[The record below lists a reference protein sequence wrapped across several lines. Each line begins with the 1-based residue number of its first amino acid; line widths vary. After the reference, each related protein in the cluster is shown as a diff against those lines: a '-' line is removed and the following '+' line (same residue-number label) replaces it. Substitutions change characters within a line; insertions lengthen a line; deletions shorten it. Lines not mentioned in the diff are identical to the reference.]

1 MRILFVSYPYWP
13 SHFGGGLLRIIKHL
27 ESIQDRN
34 HDVFVIT
41 SGVTGFPDHEIN
53 EGILIFRSSIIQS
66 DTKFAKGVNR
76 SLFPRFVKQKLVEIK
91 PDIILVGSLG
101 GINFLSEYI
110 TSLWLTCLAQKI
122 GAATIKQHT
131 LADSEQNPFQ
141 VKGIKYRLRLLAW
154 NNFDAVVSL
163 SPALHQAVEEYLA
176 EKTYCIMNG
185 VDTDI
190 FQPLSS
196 SNRKNFRQEHD
207 IKDHAIIFSFLGSI
221 SLRKGFDLLASAFNE
236 LNADYPNWR
245 LWIIGPRTNDE
256 NQNIIE
262 TEVTELTSHL
272 VNVAHKTRFWG
283 RIDNRNH
290 LAKVIASSDVFIF
303 PSRKEGFG
311 NAPLEAMACGVP
323 PIIARIPGVTDL
335 ANIEGVTGLFCE
347 VGDLTSLKEAMV
359 KLGTD
364 EFLRHQ
370 MGIAARERVVN
381 SFGWEAYI
389 NQWENLYR
397 SLIKGDHESAS
408 T

>member
-13 SHFGGGLLRIIKHL
+13 SDFGGGLLRIIKHL
-27 ESIQDRN
+27 ESIRN
-34 HDVFVIT
+34 KNHEVFIFT
-41 SGVTGFPDHEIN
+41 SGEKGLPDHEVN
-53 EGILIFRSSIIQS
+53 EGIFIFRSSIIQS
-66 DTKFAKGVNR
+66 NTKIAKGINR
-76 SLFPRFVKQKLVEIK
+76 SLFSLFVIRKLIEIK
-91 PDIILVGSLG
+91 PEIILVGSLG
-101 GINFLSEYI
+101 GVNFFAENISSLLI
-110 TSLWLTCLAQKI
+110 TNLAKKI
-122 GAATIKQHT
+122 DSATIKQHT
-131 LADSEQNPFQ
+131 LADSKNKPFK

-154 NNFDAVVSL
+154 KNFDAVVSI
-163 SPALHQAVEEYLA
+163 SPALYKAVKEYLA

-221 SLRKGFDLLASAFNE
+221 SLRKGFDLLAQAFNE

-245 LWIIGPRTNDE
+245 LWIIGPSNKDE

-262 TEVTELTSHL
+262 TEVTELTSSL
-272 VNVAHKTRFWG
+272 VNAAHKVRFWG

-290 LAKVIASSDVFIF
+290 LAKVIAASDVFIF

-347 VGDLTSLKEAMV
+347 VGDIASLKQAMV

-364 EFLRHQ
+364 QILRQ
-370 MGIAARERVVN
+370 KMGIAARERVVN
-381 SFGWEAYI
+381 AFGWEAYI
-389 NQWENLYR
+389 NQWENLFR
-397 SLIKGDHESAS
+397 SLIKGDHESDS
-408 T
+408 S